1 MAGDS
6 SPSSSSNGNGS
17 SPPTTFWG
25 RMSATFLN
33 PPKPKADKPPEPQ
46 PMAVTDAEKRRLVQ
60 RLDPL
65 ERRIGYIG
73 AAIAA
78 LAAFII
84 NLPGVINP
92 HRLVSKTLAPLH
104 GNVCPDPSDFK
115 LTHSGSHLSCV
126 GQGTYSRGHYLLEL
140 GIFLIFAVAMLVA
153 TRINRRAPLAFTAL
167 LTGLAL
173 ETIIGLLALPYIVA
187 AGWLLVRAW
196 RSQRYGS
203 PTAKGPPKDQ
213 AGQARSPRTSTPR
226 TRRTSKPVDAKS
238 ETVRAK
244 PDANKRYTPKAE
256 QRKRVRPPT

>member
-1 MAGDS
+1 
-6 SPSSSSNGNGS
+6 
-17 SPPTTFWG
+17 
-25 RMSATFLN
+25 MSATFLN
-33 PPKPKADKPPEPQ
+33 PPKAKAEKAPEPE
-46 PMAVTDAEKRRLVQ
+46 PVAVTDAEKKRLVQ

-65 ERRIGYIG
+65 ERRIGYAG

-84 NLPGVINP
+84 TLPGVFNP
-92 HRLVSKTLAPLH
+92 DRLVSKTLAPLK
-104 GNVCPDPSDFK
+104 GNVCADPSDFK
-115 LTHSGSHLSCV
+115 LTHSSGHLSCV
-126 GQGTYSRGHYLLEL
+126 GQGTYSRGHYLLQL
-140 GIFLIFAVAMLVA
+140 GIFLIFAIAMLVA

-196 RSQRYGS
+196 RSQKYGS
-203 PTAKGPPKDQ
+203 PTAKGPPRDQ
-213 AGQARSPRTSTPR
+213 ATPTRSSGSSSQP
-226 TRRTSKPVDAKS
+226 TRRSRKTVDAKS
-238 ETVRAK
+238 ETARSK

>member
-1 MAGDS
+1 L
-6 SPSSSSNGNGS
+6 
-17 SPPTTFWG
+17 
-25 RMSATFLN
+25 SATFLN
-33 PPKPKADKPPEPQ
+33 PPKPKAEKPERPQ
-46 PMAVTDAEKRRLVQ
+46 QVSVTDAQKKRLVQ
-60 RLDPL
+60 QLDPL

-92 HRLVSKTLAPLH
+92 NRLVSKTLAPLH
-104 GNVCPDPSDFK
+104 GNVCPDPAHFK
-115 LTHSGSHLSCV
+115 LSHSGGHLSCV
-126 GQGTYSRGHYLLEL
+126 GQGTYSRGHYLTEM
-140 GIFLIFAVAMLVA
+140 GIVLLFAVAMLVA

-203 PTAKGPPKDQ
+203 PTAKGPPKDTQ
-213 AGQARSPRTSTPR
+213 ATPR
-226 TRRTSKPVDAKS
+226 SRSADAGSQRARRKPVDAKA

-256 QRKRVRPPT
+256 QRKRVRPPS